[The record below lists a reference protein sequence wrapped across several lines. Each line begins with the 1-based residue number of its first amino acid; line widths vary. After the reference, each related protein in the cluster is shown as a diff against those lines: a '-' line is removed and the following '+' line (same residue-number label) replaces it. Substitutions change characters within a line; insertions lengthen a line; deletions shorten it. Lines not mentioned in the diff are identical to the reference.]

1 MTIFQIP
8 RGETALPDD
17 DPVRNSDELGIGE
30 FNARTGVAIVEQ
42 YVDAGGIELLV
53 QRIGGLLD
61 ERRLLV
67 IDRHQDDLE
76 RRDRLRPEYAVGIV
90 ILFDGRGNHPS
101 DPNSVTAHEHGQ
113 GLTLLI
119 QHAGIHGGAVQLSPL
134 GNIAHFDAAP
144 QYPGS
149 PAGGARGATLRTLEF
164 GRYNEPLLCDPNYAP
179 ADHCTLF

>member
-1 MTIFQIP
+1 MPNIAYRIRRGDFRRFGLAAMTIFQIP

-61 ERRLLV
+61 ERSLLG
-67 IDRHQDDLE
+67 IDRPQDHLE
-76 RRDRLRPEYAVGIV
+76 RLDRLRPEYALGIE

-119 QHAGIHGGAVQLSPL
+119 QHAGIHGGAVQLSQL
-134 GNIAHFDAAP
+134 ENMAHFDAARDV
-144 QYPGS
+144 QGS
-149 PAGGARGATLRTLEF
+149 SAGGTRVAAS
-164 GRYNEPLLCDPNYAP
+164 PI
-179 ADHCTLF
+179 